1 MELKDHI
8 VRMTLGP
15 MYKAGSGPSTLE
27 LRQDQRFKAIVS
39 CKRRQCD
46 NRNGDIL
53 RNGVDGFEDREMA
66 HIWERMQEMLEVR
79 ESKAINSSL
88 EPLLETMT
96 DDAML

>member
-1 MELKDHI
+1 MVYYKIIFIKLRLCRDI
-8 VRMTLGP
+8 LYFLNTIP
-15 MYKAGSGPSTLE
+15 MVKEQWYIWLQK
-27 LRQDQRFKAIVS
+27 
-39 CKRRQCD
+39 KRRQCD

-66 HIWERMQEMLEVR
+66 HIWERLQEMLEVR

>member
-1 MELKDHI
+1 M
-8 VRMTLGP
+8 
-15 MYKAGSGPSTLE
+15 
-27 LRQDQRFKAIVS
+27 
-39 CKRRQCD
+39 
-46 NRNGDIL
+46 NGDIL

-66 HIWERMQEMLEVR
+66 HIRERMQEIMLEVR